1 MNQFMMGLLLILG
14 IGCWWLY
21 SENQT
26 LKANNIKLEY
36 AVEEQK
42 QTIETIREQ
51 YEKQGNA
58 LMNMTRENAA
68 IEQEKAEYLAIF
80 ARHNLDNLALRKPT
94 LSRTWKERALPSPK
108 RYWNFKHDLGP
119 TAVGPGLGQE
129 WFQKKAGSLWV
140 LGSGERVL
148 SRHLPVAQSF
158 THR

>member
-51 YEKQGNA
+51 YEKQGEA
-58 LMNMTRENAA
+58 LMNMSRENAL
-68 IEQEKAEYLAIF
+68 IEQEKAEYLEIF
-80 ARHNLDNLALRKPT
+80 SRHNLDVLALK
-94 LSRTWKERALPSPK
+94 K
-108 RYWNFKHDLGP
+108 
-119 TAVGPGLGQE
+119 PGLIEIRMNNASEEVMEGIE
-129 WFQKKAGSLWV
+129 DDTEKLFNIGNPS
-140 LGSGERVL
+140 SD
-148 SRHLPVAQSF
+148 
-158 THR
+158 